1 MDRGAATTPKCN
13 TPSSSEF
20 ATPPFFMNI
29 EPKIAPG
36 TSDSGFIRLRW
47 MFSPL
52 SPPMES
58 CPDFDVGNT
67 FGALLIGA
75 IISYT
80 LLGISTIQVH
90 MYFKRFPQDSLKVKC
105 MVGGVW
111 LGEIGQSISFAIALY
126 TVLITNF
133 GHPERLSHF
142 PTSLI
147 VSACLAS
154 LVTFTVQIFFAYRIY
169 TLSKSLYIPTL
180 CWMLSL
186 FRLIPSNVILFGGI
200 HDPGEILNRW
210 STLFNA
216 IWVVSALNDILVAG
230 TMVVLLRERQ
240 ARVLERTSAVVD
252 KLITWTIETGMV
264 TSICSIIMVVVF
276 LTLRTTRESYLL
288 TFISS
293 SCLFPWLITV
303 SVVWLAIWVVIPRLF
318 SNSLLASLNSRASL
332 RSALLPTHPSSSE
345 HNRDATITSRNRP
358 VQIAVE
364 MTKVVGDPYD
374 D

>member
-1 MDRGAATTPKCN
+1 
-13 TPSSSEF
+13 
-20 ATPPFFMNI
+20 
-29 EPKIAPG
+29 
-36 TSDSGFIRLRW
+36 L
-47 MFSPL
+47 
-52 SPPMES
+52 
-58 CPDFDVGNT
+58 
-67 FGALLIGA
+67 GALLIGA

-154 LVTFTVQIFFAYRIY
+154 LVTFTGDNAYSLYYSVQIFFAYRIY
-169 TLSKSLYIPTL
+169 TLSRSLYIPTL

-216 IWVVSALNDILVAG
+216 IWAVSALNDILIAG
-230 TMVVLLRERQ
+230 TMVVLLRER
-240 ARVLERTSAVVD
+240 RNHVLERTSAVVD

-264 TSICSIIMVVVF
+264 TRYVLFLLVCCAAILTGVCSICSIIMLVVVSGLF
-276 LTLRTTRESYLL
+276 LL
-288 TFISS
+288 
-293 SCLFPWLITV
+293 
-303 SVVWLAIWVVIPRLF
+303 
-318 SNSLLASLNSRASL
+318 
-332 RSALLPTHPSSSE
+332 H
-345 HNRDATITSRNRP
+345 
-358 VQIAVE
+358 
-364 MTKVVGDPYD
+364 
-374 D
+374 